1 MDIQPIAY
9 FDASHDMPEEIIT
22 AAGFSP
28 YKILGDVHAPNDAA
42 DQYLPSFF
50 CPAARSFLTEAL
62 SRSASWAGII
72 VAQGCN
78 ATNRHY
84 DVWRLHVKTPF
95 LHWFN
100 APLKDDALAAKF
112 FRVELKRMIGALEKH
127 YGVAITEEKLGEA
140 IRRSNEIKWRLQQ
153 FAKLR
158 AVRDIP
164 NREYLNLL
172 IKCLQT
178 PKEDIISRL
187 DIELARYEARPEF
200 PAGKKRILLTGSDIT
215 YPEWMDTLDAC
226 GFRVV
231 RDDLSLGERY
241 FAHLIP
247 EQGDPI
253 DALGQY
259 YLNLPKPA
267 TKVGMQKRIDYLVG
281 ALAETKIDA
290 VVSQN
295 LKFCEPYA
303 FDAVLV
309 NAALQ
314 EKGYRLIH
322 LERDYAPVP
331 GAQIVNRLTA
341 FNEIL

>member
-1 MDIQPIAY
+1 MKPIAY

-62 SRSASWAGII
+62 SRSAEWAGII

-95 LHWFN
+95 LYWFN
-100 APLKDDALAAKF
+100 SPLKDDALAAKF
-112 FRVELKRMIGALEKH
+112 FCVELRRMITALEKQ
-127 YGVAITEEKLGEA
+127 YDVTIADEKLGES
-140 IRRSNEIKWRLQQ
+140 IKRSNEVKRRLQR
-153 FAKLR
+153 FSALR
-158 AVRDIP
+158 AERDIP

-172 IKCLQT
+172 IKCLQS
-178 PKEDIISRL
+178 PQEELISRL
-187 DIELARYEARPEF
+187 DAELALYEARPEF

-215 YPEWMDTLDAC
+215 YPEWMETLDAC

-241 FAHLIP
+241 FARLIP
-247 EQGDPI
+247 ENANPI
-253 DALGQY
+253 DALAEY
-259 YLNLPKPA
+259 YLNVPRPA

-309 NAALQ
+309 NAAIQ
-314 EKGYRLIH
+314 AKGYRLIH

-331 GAQIVNRLTA
+331 GEQIVNRLTA